1 VNQHKALEAM
11 ALLTDYY
18 CKDSNRVLS
27 YLSFLSTFIA
37 IIVLGLSA
45 SARAEETSV
54 STIPAGYQIA
64 AEDVLDI
71 SVWREPDLTKQV
83 VVRPD
88 GGISLPLA
96 GSVNAMGLTTSELE
110 ESIRT
115 KLAAYIPDAV
125 VTVSIVQLRGLRV
138 YVTGQVRRPGQFEVG
153 RYIDVLQAIT
163 LAGGFTP
170 FADVSNIQVLR
181 RQGGKEERFEFNYK
195 QVERGKNLDQN
206 IQLTTDD
213 VVVVP

>member
-1 VNQHKALEAM
+1 M
-11 ALLTDYY
+11 ALSSNHY
-18 CKDSNRVLS
+18 CTDSNRVLS
-27 YLSFLSTFIA
+27 YLSFFSTFLA
-37 IIVLGLSA
+37 IIILGMSSSA
-45 SARAEETSV
+45 IADDNSV
-54 STIPAGYQIA
+54 SSIPVGYQIA
-64 AEDVLDI
+64 AEDVLDV
-71 SVWREPDLTKQV
+71 SVWREPELTKQV

-110 ESIRT
+110 EAIRT

-170 FADVSNIQVLR
+170 FADVSNIQILR
-181 RQGGKEERFEFNYK
+181 RQAGKEERFEFNYK

>member
-1 VNQHKALEAM
+1 MSSSA
-11 ALLTDYY
+11 
-18 CKDSNRVLS
+18 
-27 YLSFLSTFIA
+27 IA
-37 IIVLGLSA
+37 DDN
-45 SARAEETSV
+45 SV
-54 STIPAGYQIA
+54 SSIPVGYQIA
-64 AEDVLDI
+64 AEDVLDV
-71 SVWREPDLTKQV
+71 SVWREPELTKQV

-110 ESIRT
+110 EAIRT

-170 FADVSNIQVLR
+170 FADVSNIQILR
-181 RQGGKEERFEFNYK
+181 RQAGKEERFEFNYK

>member
-1 VNQHKALEAM
+1 M

>member
-1 VNQHKALEAM
+1 MSSSA
-11 ALLTDYY
+11 
-18 CKDSNRVLS
+18 
-27 YLSFLSTFIA
+27 IA
-37 IIVLGLSA
+37 DDN
-45 SARAEETSV
+45 SV
-54 STIPAGYQIA
+54 SSIPVGYQIA
-64 AEDVLDI
+64 AEDVLDV
-71 SVWREPDLTKQV
+71 SVWREPELTKQV